1 MVNTIKGPLKP
12 NTEIQVISKNLIA
25 LAARNIKNILES
37 VDYLE
42 TVNNCLHIEN
52 TKCCFVMAY
61 SSTHL
66 QLHVLYIGLTVFMS
80 FYYNELEKD
89 FTEVTPCL
97 KCFHISVFNNTRFKR
112 TALPANVT
120 QYSADL

>member
-25 LAARNIKNILES
+25 LAARNIKNVLES

-66 QLHVLYIGLTVFMS
+66 PTARPVHWFNSIHVFLL
-80 FYYNELEKD
+80 
-89 FTEVTPCL
+89 
-97 KCFHISVFNNTRFKR
+97 
-112 TALPANVT
+112 
-120 QYSADL
+120 Q